1 MKLYT
6 RDGNEF
12 TGAVNH
18 NGKHP
23 THTVSVACDRCHVF
37 NGQRLWVMGIN
48 NNQPYSL
55 TGFDCWTCGNTGVA
69 KTREERL
76 YTAEQLAKVVA
87 AAEKRAEAKRRIAE
101 RAVAEQA
108 AREEAFRLEHAE
120 FITKLDSLGGDYWT
134 SFRDSFLSRGMAP
147 SERQVEVVDKA
158 LAKRAQNAASAFV
171 GAIGDK
177 VTLTLT
183 VERVLELGE
192 RYSRW
197 YIRICRDQNGNV
209 VVYKGASDALP
220 WDAGDSSTVT
230 AKVTEHTLYKGVA
243 QTVIQRPKEIK
254 TKTAA

>member
-1 MKLYT
+1 MLYT
-6 RDGNEF
+6 REGKEF
-12 TGAVNH
+12 TGTVNH
-18 NGKHP
+18 NGKYP
-23 THTVSVACDRCHVF
+23 THTVTVACDRCHVF
-37 NGQRLWVMGIN
+37 DGKRLWVMGIN

-69 KTREERL
+69 KVFEARL
-76 YTAEQLAKVVA
+76 YTAEQLARVNL

-101 RAVAEQA
+101 REVAEQA

-120 FITKLDSLGGDYWT
+120 FIAKLDSLGGEYWT
-134 SFRDSFLSRGMAP
+134 SFRDSFLSRGWAP
-147 SERQVEVVDKA
+147 SARQVEVVDRE
-158 LAKRAQNAASAFV
+158 LAKRAQNAASAFI

-183 VERVLELGE
+183 VERVLTLGDHY
-192 RYSRW
+192 RPF

-243 QTVIQRPKEIK
+243 QTVIQRPKEVV
-254 TKTAA
+254 AA